1 MRKMRK
7 ESLYAPLL
15 ALGLV
20 VTKESIKPAHNLAGE
35 VCQKKL
41 REKTEGKHLAQGNL
55 HPENSVSVKTVDKV
69 RSRQQSP
76 TTDSKNVTLTHTVT
90 DKTEV

>member
-1 MRKMRK
+1 MRK

-41 REKTEGKHLAQGNL
+41 RETKESTWCKETFTQKTL
-55 HPENSVSVKTVDKV
+55 
-69 RSRQQSP
+69 
-76 TTDSKNVTLTHTVT
+76 
-90 DKTEV
+90 